1 MVEDLGRYE
10 VERAKTDTKRLE
22 LVKAFEAYS
31 GVALIQ
37 GKKLRELEEMAADID
52 RKIAAFGSVNMRAI
66 ESYETLK
73 KELEDVAQKL
83 ETLKAERQSIFDFME
98 TVETKKRETFMAA
111 FEGINANFERY
122 TKN

>member
-1 MVEDLGRYE
+1 
-10 VERAKTDTKRLE
+10 
-22 LVKAFEAYS
+22 
-31 GVALIQ
+31 
-37 GKKLRELEEMAADID
+37 MAADID

-98 TVETKKRETFMAA
+98 TVEDKEA
-111 FEGINANFERY
+111 
-122 TKN
+122 